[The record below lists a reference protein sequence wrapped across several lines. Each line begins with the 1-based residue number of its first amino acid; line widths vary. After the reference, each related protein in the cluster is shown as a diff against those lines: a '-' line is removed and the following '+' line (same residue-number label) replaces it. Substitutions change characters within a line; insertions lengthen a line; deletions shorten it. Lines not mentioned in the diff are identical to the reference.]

1 MSVTRSAPA
10 KLNLRLRVLG
20 REESGYHAVETLM
33 LRLALADRITVE
45 PGPPG
50 IRLVVSG
57 SDALPEGPENL
68 CWRAADLVHRE
79 LDVAPAVVIRLEKR
93 IPVAA
98 GLGGGSMDA
107 AAVLAALVEL
117 LDRDPGTES
126 LTRVA
131 GRLGSDVP
139 FGLCPGG
146 MALGWER
153 GRRLMPLPSPPA
165 RPVLIAQPPFG
176 IHAAEAYGWLAH
188 DRERPAAESGST
200 AAENGAALF
209 PRPDELTDWDVLER
223 LAVND
228 LQEAVFHRHPELG
241 VIRDALSEAGAGIS
255 MLCGSGACVAG
266 IFEEE
271 NVLDRAARDLQPKLG
286 IPLIRTVTLGPH
298 AG

>member
-50 IRLVVSG
+50 IRVVVSG
-57 SDALPEGPENL
+57 NDGLPEGPDNL
-68 CWRAADLVHRE
+68 CWRAADLLHQE
-79 LDVAPAVVIRLEKR
+79 LELAPAVVIRLEKR

-117 LDRDPGTES
+117 LDRDLGTES
-126 LTRVA
+126 LVRMA
-131 GRLGSDVP
+131 GCLGSDVP
-139 FGLCPGG
+139 FGLCPGN

-153 GRRLMPLPSPPA
+153 GRRLLPLPSPPA

-176 IHAAEAYGWLAH
+176 IPATEAYRWLAH
-188 DRERPAAESGST
+188 DRDEPVADSDSKT
-200 AAENGAALF
+200 ARGGAALF
-209 PRPDELTDWDVLER
+209 PGPDELADWEALER
-223 LAVND
+223 LAAND
-228 LQEAVFHRHPELG
+228 LQEAVFRRHPELG
-241 VIRDALSEAGAGIS
+241 IIRDALSEAGATVAL
-255 MLCGSGACVAG
+255 LCGSGACVAG
-266 IFEEE
+266 IFAEEE
-271 NVLDRAARDLQPKLG
+271 AMDRAERDLQPKLG
-286 IPLIRTVTLGPH
+286 SRLIRSATLGPP